1 MAKME
6 ETVSVLAKQL
16 DNKPLD
22 VPKPKRSGLVK
33 KMCPFS
39 KPKNNIITEEM
50 EYCAIRENEGRE
62 KLIGK
67 HFKKEDLVTAEF
79 VRQQVY

>member
-1 MAKME
+1 MA
-6 ETVSVLAKQL
+6 
-16 DNKPLD
+16 
-22 VPKPKRSGLVK
+22 
-33 KMCPFS
+33 
-39 KPKNNIITEEM
+39 KNNIITEEM

-79 VRQQVY
+79 VRQQVASGKSRYSI